1 MALFLVVVRAPMV
14 FSPWFLAAMG
24 ANQQQ
29 PWQLGW
35 SPSPSS
41 SEPQQ
46 LLVACQVISWQRGGV
61 APGSA
66 PHLFAPSCRRARML
80 STPRSEHGRRVWRG
94 GLLKGRRT
102 RRSFS
107 LFWPRDEVGL
117 GGLKAVTRAGLT
129 RLVQMSA
136 LIFGSAPSGGD

>member
-1 MALFLVVVRAPMV
+1 V

-35 SPSPSS
+35 AGKWWSPSPSS

-46 LLVACQVISWQRGGV
+46 LLVACQVILATWR
-61 APGSA
+61 
-66 PHLFAPSCRRARML
+66 RRARVR
-80 STPRSEHGRRVWRG
+80 STLVCSILPHARGRLARAAAFSGRVTRSR
-94 GLLKGRRT
+94 
-102 RRSFS
+102 
-107 LFWPRDEVGL
+107 P
-117 GGLKAVTRAGLT
+117 GLKAVTRAGQLT

-136 LIFGSAPSGGD
+136 LIFGSAPSGGELVQPWK